1 MVDRSQEKF
10 PSSYRQ
16 SHPRLSR
23 FYPVEQRPVLA
34 GLCHVRL
41 SLEDR
46 LRRSHIWRLRPGI
59 AIMQIIP
66 NTHVQ

>member
-1 MVDRSQEKF
+1 MVDRSREKF
-10 PSSYRQ
+10 PLSYRQ

-23 FYPVEQRPVLA
+23 LYPVEQRPVLA

-41 SLEDR
+41 SLDDR
-46 LRRSHIWRLRPGI
+46 FRRSHIWRLRPGI

>member
-1 MVDRSQEKF
+1 MVDRSREKS
-10 PSSYRQ
+10 PLSYHQ

-23 FYPVEQRPVLA
+23 LYPVEQPVLA

-41 SLEDR
+41 SLDDR
-46 LRRSHIWRLRPGI
+46 FRRSHIWRLRPGI